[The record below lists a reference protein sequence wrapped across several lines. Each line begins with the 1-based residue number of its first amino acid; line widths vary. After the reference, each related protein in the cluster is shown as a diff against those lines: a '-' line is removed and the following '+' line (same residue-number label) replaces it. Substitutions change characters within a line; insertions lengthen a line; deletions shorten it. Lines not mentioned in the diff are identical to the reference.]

1 MFNLQQHE
9 IAGIIAQLVAIPFII
24 MSAQKW
30 WLANQSKH
38 WLKTSGI
45 IIIGL
50 DFSMSGHLIF
60 SYEYQTDG
68 ITYQGKKPFFANTFK
83 QLKGKKS
90 WELMEK
96 YPEGKR
102 IDVFYNPSNPKAS
115 TLEPERKDGV
125 ITALTVVIL
134 LFILGFLYQHYPVF
148 FLDLFSK
155 IQNYTS

>member
-1 MFNLQQHE
+1 MFNLLQHE
-9 IAGIIAQLVAIPFII
+9 IAGIIAQIVAIPFII

-38 WLKTSGI
+38 WLKTSGKVLKGFEI
-45 IIIGL
+45 SL
-50 DFSMSGHLIF
+50 SGKLNF
-60 SYEYQTDG
+60 LYVYEING
-68 ITYQGKKPFFANTFK
+68 ITYQCNKPFYANSYK
-83 QLKGKKS
+83 NLGGKKS
-90 WELMEK
+90 WKLMEK

-115 TLEPERKDGV
+115 TLEPGRKDGV

-134 LFILGFLYQHYPVF
+134 LFILGFLYQHYPVL